1 MEEKWRVVIGVAF
14 FLLMMYFFIWSK
26 ASSTREDWEN
36 YRFHTIETRL
46 WGLSSGRWVCGFFLA
61 MCLAGCGFFIW
72 MFLKAGWFWPW
83 IPWAVGVV
91 AMLLPVAYFVRF
103 HFWVRSQLKPWRE
116 CEKRLKG

>member
-1 MEEKWRVVIGVAF
+1 MSEKWRVVIGFAF
-14 FLLMMYFFIWSK
+14 FLLMMYGCIWGS

-46 WGLSSGRWVCGFFLA
+46 WGLSSGMVLCWFFLA
-61 MCLAGCGFFIW
+61 MWLAGCGFSIW

-91 AMLLPVAYFVRF
+91 AMLLPTAYTLYFRS
-103 HFWVRSQLKPWRE
+103 WVRSQVKPWG
-116 CEKRLKG
+116 K